1 MSARIQEPRSGG
13 EPRRGETLIQQRNRK
28 IILCAALDEFSAHG
42 FHGASIANI
51 ARAAG
56 LSKANLLYYFS
67 RKEELYRAL
76 LTSLIDTWGVP
87 LTSLDPDGDP
97 REELL
102 SYVRRKLQQTR
113 TMPRESRL
121 LANEILQGGPHLEG
135 ETLESLR
142 RIVQSKTD
150 LIRSWSAAGRI
161 PHVDA
166 PHLLISIWALTQ
178 NYADY
183 DSQIRRLL
191 GEEADISDTPQTFLE
206 TLYGSLLAS

>member
-1 MSARIQEPRSGG
+1 MSPKIQEPRLGG
-13 EPRRGETLIQQRNRK
+13 EPRRAETLIQQRNRK
-28 IILCAALDEFSAHG
+28 IILRAALDEFSAHG

-87 LTSLDPDGDP
+87 LTSIDPDGDP
-97 REELL
+97 REELV

-142 RIVQSKTD
+142 RIVQSKMD
-150 LIRSWSAAGRI
+150 LIRSWCAEGRI
-161 PHVDA
+161 PPVDA
-166 PHLLISIWALTQ
+166 PHLLISVWALTQ

-183 DSQIRRLL
+183 DAQIRRLL
-191 GEEADISDTPQTFLE
+191 GEEADTSDTPQTFLE
-206 TLYGSLLAS
+206 TLYGRLLTA